1 MTITFE
7 YVITVL
13 LALVSSLAGIIIYFL
28 KQAKEN
34 LESEFK
40 NINLRVGKVES
51 IINDKF
57 SEMNLLLD
65 KKNQFMVDKLLN
77 IAPERGSV
85 NNSIILI
92 EGKIRSS
99 LDRLEA
105 CEKKVSEILVSN
117 KQSEVGHNKDIKI
130 LHNALMIFKN
140 DLAKI
145 VGQKKDN

>member
-1 MTITFE
+1 LEDNLTEKFE
-7 YVITVL
+7 IL
-13 LALVSSLAGIIIYFL
+13 
-28 KQAKEN
+28 
-34 LESEFK
+34 
-40 NINLRVGKVES
+40 S
-51 IINDKF
+51 I
-57 SEMNLLLD
+57 SLD
-65 KKNQFMVDKLLN
+65 KKNQFIIDKLLN
-77 IAPERGSV
+77 IAPERSSV

-105 CEKKVSEILVSN
+105 CEKKVNEILVSN
-117 KQSEVGHNKDIKI
+117 KQSEVGYNKDIKI

>member
-1 MTITFE
+1 MISFE
-7 YVITVL
+7 LILSCL
-13 LALVSSLAGIIIYFL
+13 LGLISILFALVSYLI
-28 KQAKEN
+28 KQAKDNFELEFNDLGIRVNKLEDN
-34 LESEFK
+34 LTEKFE
-40 NINLRVGKVES
+40 ILS
-51 IINDKF
+51 I
-57 SEMNLLLD
+57 SLD
-65 KKNQFMVDKLLN
+65 KKNQFIIDKLLN
-77 IAPERGSV
+77 IAPERSSV

-105 CEKKVSEILVSN
+105 CEKKVNEILVSN
-117 KQSEVGHNKDIKI
+117 KQSEVGYNKDIKI

>member
-1 MTITFE
+1 MISFE
-7 YVITVL
+7 LILSCL
-13 LALVSSLAGIIIYFL
+13 LGLISILFSLVSYLIKRAKDNFELEFNDLGIRVNKL
-28 KQAKEN
+28 EDN
-34 LESEFK
+34 LTEKFE
-40 NINLRVGKVES
+40 ILS
-51 IINDKF
+51 I
-57 SEMNLLLD
+57 SLD
-65 KKNQFMVDKLLN
+65 KKNQFIIDKLLN

-105 CEKKVSEILVSN
+105 CEKKVNEILVSN
-117 KQSEVGHNKDIKI
+117 KQSEVGYNKDIKI